1 MSHIQDK
8 KSKKNDENLLIRPF
22 YGKKTFFS
30 KGSSQFKPVKIC
42 LAVVACTGNTKSSFL
57 DIFSLKHIKSITR
70 STLEC

>member
-1 MSHIQDK
+1 MV
-8 KSKKNDENLLIRPF
+8 
-22 YGKKTFFS
+22 KKTFFS